1 MGSNEFFPKL
11 FQPAN
16 IGAVKIRNRIVM
28 LPMGTAYASR
38 DGEVTQQTI
47 DYFVERAKGGVG
59 LITLGNV
66 SPHLPNIINQLVLDS
81 DWVLMGHYQL
91 AEKLHAH
98 GAKVCVQI
106 SHAGR
111 QKSANTLLPGEE
123 LISASALP
131 SERMG
136 IKFPTPR
143 ALETDEIPLWVE
155 RYADAAMRAKKV
167 GYDMVEVHGAHGYLI
182 NQFISPFMNKRTDG
196 YGGSFENRMRF
207 ALEIIDAVR
216 RVVGPDFPV
225 GYRMSADEFLPGGVT
240 LEESQKAAKL
250 LEAAGVD
257 YISVTAGIYESSDK
271 MMCTMRAREGW
282 RKPLWQAIHSVVNIP
297 VIAGGSLRHPEECER
312 VLEENIADFIGL
324 ARPLFGEPEWPNKVR
339 QGRIDDLR
347 LCISCN
353 ECARESMRRRSGER
367 HCTINA
373 AAGREKEFS
382 ELTPAK
388 EIKSVMIV
396 GAGPAG
402 LEAARVAATRGHRV
416 TLYEKESFLGGQ
428 LIPASRPKSKR
439 RILWLRDYLVD
450 QIKKLGVTII
460 EQTEV
465 TPEMVN
471 AQMPDALVVST
482 GAEPIRL
489 DIPGIDAKSVVDCW
503 DLLQG
508 KTELKNETVAVIGGG
523 MIGSEVAEFL
533 LEEKNKVILV
543 EVLSDVAMDM
553 EPNHRKQL
561 LDILKEKNVS
571 VLTGRKALEIQD
583 RHLIVQKGDNGK
595 TEEIPVDRVI
605 VAVGTKPSTKLADAL
620 QGLIED
626 TFTIGDC
633 NKPGFIMEAI
643 YQGALVGRQI

>member
-1 MGSNEFFPKL
+1 MESNEFFPKL
-11 FQPAN
+11 FQPAK
-16 IGAVKIRNRIVM
+16 IGSVKLKNRIVM

-66 SPHLPNIINQLVLDS
+66 SPHLPNIINQLALDS

-111 QKSANTLLPGEE
+111 QKGANTLLPGEE
-123 LISASALP
+123 LISSSALA

-143 ALETDEIPLWVE
+143 ALETNEIPLWVE
-155 RYADAAMRAKKV
+155 RYANAALRAKKV

-182 NQFISPFMNKRTDG
+182 NQFISPFMNKRTDD

-216 RVVGPDFPV
+216 RAVGPDFPV
-225 GYRMSADEFLPGGVT
+225 GYRMSADEFLPGAIT
-240 LEESQKAAKL
+240 IEESQKVAKL
-250 LEAAGVD
+250 VAAAGVD
-257 YISVTAGIYESSDK
+257 YISVSAGIYESSDK
-271 MMCTMRAREGW
+271 MMCTMRAPEGW
-282 RKPLWQAIHSVVNIP
+282 RKPLWQAIHSVVDIP

-312 VLEENIADFIGL
+312 VLEENMADFIGL
-324 ARPLFGEPEWPNKVR
+324 ARPLFGEPQWPEKVR
-339 QGRIDDLR
+339 QGRIEDLR

-353 ECARESMRRRSGER
+353 ECARESIRRRSGER

-382 ELTPAK
+382 ELIPAEAPK
-388 EIKSVMIV
+388 KVMIV

-402 LEAARVAATRGHRV
+402 LEAARVAAERGHRV

-439 RILWLRDYLVD
+439 RILWLRDYLVN

-460 EQTEV
+460 EETEV
-465 TPEMVN
+465 TPEMVK
-471 AQMPDALVVST
+471 AQMPDALVIST
-482 GAEPIRL
+482 GAEPIRM

-508 KTELKNETVAVIGGG
+508 KIELKTETVAVIGGG

-533 LEEKNKVILV
+533 LEEENKVILV

-561 LDILKEKNVS
+561 LDILKEKSVS
-571 VLTGRKALEIQD
+571 VLTGRKAMEIRD
-583 RHLIVQKGDNGK
+583 NLLIVENCGSGIN
-595 TEEIPVDRVI
+595 EEIPIDRVI
-605 VAVGTKPSTKLADAL
+605 VAVGTKPSTKLSEAL

-626 TFTIGDC
+626 TFVIGDC
-633 NKPGFIMEAI
+633 NKTGFIMEAI